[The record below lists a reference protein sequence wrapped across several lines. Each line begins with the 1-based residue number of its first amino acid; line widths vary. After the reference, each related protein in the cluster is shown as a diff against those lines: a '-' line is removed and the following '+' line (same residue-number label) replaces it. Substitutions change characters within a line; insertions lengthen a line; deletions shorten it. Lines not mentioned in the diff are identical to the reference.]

1 MAETSSSANEKHI
14 PPAAVDDEKVIYVP
28 GSGTRRGGIVLA
40 KLEPYLHLLPDLS
53 RVELDEQ
60 QKLYQAL
67 FSVGVSAAVS
77 LHKLLNEAPAATKAK
92 AVAEFD
98 KSPCA
103 TIDLQEVGMERDLR
117 NYGERLKKFRNWGI
131 FRVFFLPYVTM

>member
-1 MAETSSSANEKHI
+1 MAENNYEKTISSDGTE
-14 PPAAVDDEKVIYVP
+14 EKVIVVSGP
-28 GSGTRRGGIVLA
+28 GTRRSGVVLA

-53 RVELDEQ
+53 RVDLKEQ

-77 LHKLLNEAPAATKAK
+77 LHKLLHEAPSATKAK
-92 AVAEFD
+92 TVSEFD

-103 TIDLQEVGMERDLR
+103 TIDL
-117 NYGERLKKFRNWGI
+117 LKPCPSLTNPL
-131 FRVFFLPYVTM
+131 VQQ